1 MDADKKTK
9 EKLRSIDKYL
19 VGKRYDWLQWELGG
33 GQDWCPTPNLFGLE
47 HGQNKEKKKNNR
59 EGRSKK

>member
-33 GQDWCPTPNLFGLE
+33 GQDRCPTPNLFGLE
-47 HGQNKEKKKNNR
+47 HGQKR
-59 EGRSKK
+59 